1 MSIIVTGGAGFIGSN
16 FILDWFDN
24 KSEEIINID
33 SLTYSG
39 NIKNLEHIKSNK
51 NLISIKGDICN
62 QELIKK
68 TFEDYKPRAVI
79 NFAAESHVDRSIG
92 SPENF
97 IKTNILGVYNLLEV
111 SKEYWKNLSS
121 DKKNHFKFYHISTDE
136 VYGELQIN
144 DPSFKEENPYAPN
157 SPYSASKASSDHL
170 VRAWNQTYGLPTLIS
185 NCSNNFGPYQYPEKL
200 IPLCILNSLQNKNI
214 PIYGDGKQ
222 VRDWLYVKD
231 HCSAI
236 RAILDKGSSGETYNI
251 GGSNEKTNLEVVYS
265 ICDILDHLKPN
276 EKGNSYRELITYVK
290 DRPGHDKRYAIN
302 SEKIS
307 QEIGWTP
314 KENFESGISKTVHW
328 YLENTSWLKELMSEE
343 FRSWVEFQYK

>member
-1 MSIIVTGGAGFIGSN
+1 MLECTKDYLSK
-16 FILDWFDN
+16 N
-24 KSEEIINID
+24 K
-33 SLTYSG
+33 
-39 NIKNLEHIKSNK
+39 K
-51 NLISIKGDICN
+51 
-62 QELIKK
+62 
-68 TFEDYKPRAVI
+68 
-79 NFAAESHVDRSIG
+79 
-92 SPENF
+92 
-97 IKTNILGVYNLLEV
+97 
-111 SKEYWKNLSS
+111 
-121 DKKNHFKFYHISTDE
+121 FKRFHQISTDE
-136 VYGELQIN
+136 VFGDLHKVAKAPDENSPYI
-144 DPSFKEENPYAPN
+144 PS

-170 VRAWNQTYGLPTLIS
+170 VTSWGRTYKIPYSIS
-185 NCSNNFGPYQYPEKL
+185 ICTNNYGPRQFPEKL
-200 IPLCILNSLQNKNI
+200 IPKTIINAMKGKKI

-222 VRDWLYVKD
+222 IRDWLYVKD

-265 ICDILDHLKPN
+265 ICDILDNLKPN
-276 EKGNSYRELITYVK
+276 LKGNSYRELITYVK

-314 KENFESGISKTVHW
+314 KENFESGISKTVYW

>member
-1 MSIIVTGGAGFIGSN
+1 M
-16 FILDWFDN
+16 
-24 KSEEIINID
+24 
-33 SLTYSG
+33 
-39 NIKNLEHIKSNK
+39 
-51 NLISIKGDICN
+51 
-62 QELIKK
+62 
-68 TFEDYKPRAVI
+68 
-79 NFAAESHVDRSIG
+79 
-92 SPENF
+92 
-97 IKTNILGVYNLLEV
+97 
-111 SKEYWKNLSS
+111 
-121 DKKNHFKFYHISTDE
+121 
-136 VYGELQIN
+136 
-144 DPSFKEENPYAPN
+144 
-157 SPYSASKASSDHL
+157 
-170 VRAWNQTYGLPTLIS
+170 
-185 NCSNNFGPYQYPEKL
+185 
-200 IPLCILNSLQNKNI
+200 NSLQNKNI

-314 KENFESGISKTVHW
+314 KENFESGISKTVYW
-328 YLENTSWLKELMSEE
+328 YLENISWLKELMSEE

>member
-39 NIKNLEHIKSNK
+39 NIKNLEHIKNNK
-51 NLISIKGDICN
+51 NLIFIKGDICN

-68 TFEDYKPRAVI
+68 TFEDYKPRAII
-79 NFAAESHVDRSIG
+79 NFAAESHVDKSIS
-92 SPENF
+92 SPKRF

-136 VYGELQIN
+136 VYGELQLN

-265 ICDILDHLKPN
+265 ICDILDNLKPN
-276 EKGNSYRELITYVK
+276 VKGNSYRELITYVK

>member
-39 NIKNLEHIKSNK
+39 NIKNLEHIKNNK
-51 NLISIKGDICN
+51 NLIFIKGDICN

-68 TFEDYKPRAVI
+68 TFDDYKPRAVI
-79 NFAAESHVDRSIG
+79 NFAAESHVDRSIS

-111 SKEYWKNLSS
+111 SKEYWKNLSL

-200 IPLCILNSLQNKNI
+200 IPLCIVNSLQNKNI
-214 PIYGDGKQ
+214 PVYGDGKQ

-265 ICDILDHLKPN
+265 ICDILDNLKPN
-276 EKGNSYRELITYVK
+276 LKGNSYRELVTYVN

-314 KENFESGISKTVHW
+314 KENFESGISKTVYW

>member
-16 FILDWFDN
+16 FILDWFGN

-39 NIKNLEHIKSNK
+39 NIKNLEHIKNNK
-51 NLISIKGDICN
+51 NLIFIKGDICN

-68 TFEDYKPRAVI
+68 TFDDFKPRAVI
-79 NFAAESHVDRSIG
+79 NFAAESHVDRSIS

-200 IPLCILNSLQNKNI
+200 IPLCIVNSLQNKNI
-214 PIYGDGKQ
+214 PVYGDGKQ
-222 VRDWLYVKD
+222 IRDWLYVKD

-251 GGSNEKTNLEVVYS
+251 GGSSEKTNLEVVYS
-265 ICDILDHLKPN
+265 ICDTLDNLKPN
-276 EKGNSYRELITYVK
+276 LKGNSYRELITYVK

-314 KENFESGISKTVHW
+314 KENFESGISKTVYW

>member
-39 NIKNLEHIKSNK
+39 NIKNLEHIKNNK
-51 NLISIKGDICN
+51 NLIFIKGDICN

-68 TFEDYKPRAVI
+68 TFDDFKPRAVI
-79 NFAAESHVDRSIG
+79 NFAAESHVDRSIS

-200 IPLCILNSLQNKNI
+200 IPLCIVNSLQNKNI
-214 PIYGDGKQ
+214 PVYGDGKQ

-265 ICDILDHLKPN
+265 ICDILDNLKPN
-276 EKGNSYRELITYVK
+276 LKGNSYRELITYVK
-290 DRPGHDKRYAIN
+290 DRPGHDLKYSLNSQKIKKEIKWKADIKLNNGLLQTFEWYFKNPNFFKVFSKKNFYKRLGT
-302 SEKIS
+302 KI
-307 QEIGWTP
+307 
-314 KENFESGISKTVHW
+314 
-328 YLENTSWLKELMSEE
+328 
-343 FRSWVEFQYK
+343 

>member
-39 NIKNLEHIKSNK
+39 NIKNLEHIKNNK
-51 NLISIKGDICN
+51 NLIFIKGDICN

-68 TFEDYKPRAVI
+68 TFDDFKPRAVI
-79 NFAAESHVDRSIG
+79 NFAAESHVDRSIS

-200 IPLCILNSLQNKNI
+200 IPLCIVNSLQNKNI
-214 PIYGDGKQ
+214 PVYGDGKQ

-265 ICDILDHLKPN
+265 ICDILDNLKPN
-276 EKGNSYRELITYVK
+276 LKGNSYRELITYVK

-314 KENFESGISKTVHW
+314 KENFESGISKTVYW

>member
-39 NIKNLEHIKSNK
+39 NIKNLELIKNNK
-51 NLISIKGDICN
+51 NLIFIKGDICN

-68 TFEDYKPRAVI
+68 TFDDYKPRAVI

-185 NCSNNFGPYQYPEKL
+185 NCSNNFGPYQYPEEL
-200 IPLCILNSLQNKNI
+200 IPLCIVNSLQNKNI

-265 ICDILDHLKPN
+265 ICDILDNLKPN
-276 EKGNSYRELITYVK
+276 LKGNSYRELITYVK

-314 KENFESGISKTVHW
+314 KENFESGISKTVYW

>member
-39 NIKNLEHIKSNK
+39 NIKNLELIKNNK
-51 NLISIKGDICN
+51 NLIFIKGDICN

-68 TFEDYKPRAVI
+68 TFDDYKPRAVI

-200 IPLCILNSLQNKNI
+200 IPLCIVNSLQNKNI

-265 ICDILDHLKPN
+265 ICDILDNLKPN
-276 EKGNSYRELITYVK
+276 LKGNSYRELITYVK

-314 KENFESGISKTVHW
+314 KENFESGISKTVYW

>member
-39 NIKNLEHIKSNK
+39 NIKNLEHIKNNK
-51 NLISIKGDICN
+51 NLIFIKGDICN

-68 TFEDYKPRAVI
+68 TFDDYKPRAVI
-79 NFAAESHVDRSIG
+79 NFAAESHVDRSIS

-200 IPLCILNSLQNKNI
+200 IPLCIVNSLQNKNI
-214 PIYGDGKQ
+214 PVYGDGKQ

-265 ICDILDHLKPN
+265 ICDILDNLKPN
-276 EKGNSYRELITYVK
+276 LKGNSYRELITYVK

-314 KENFESGISKTVHW
+314 KENFESGISKTVYW

>member
-39 NIKNLEHIKSNK
+39 NIKNLEHIKNNK
-51 NLISIKGDICN
+51 NLIFIKGDICN

-68 TFEDYKPRAVI
+68 TFDDYKPRAVI
-79 NFAAESHVDRSIG
+79 NFAAESHVDRSIS

-200 IPLCILNSLQNKNI
+200 IPLCIVNSLQNKNI

-265 ICDILDHLKPN
+265 ICDILDNLKPN
-276 EKGNSYRELITYVK
+276 LKGNSYRELITYVK

-314 KENFESGISKTVHW
+314 KENFESGISKTVYW